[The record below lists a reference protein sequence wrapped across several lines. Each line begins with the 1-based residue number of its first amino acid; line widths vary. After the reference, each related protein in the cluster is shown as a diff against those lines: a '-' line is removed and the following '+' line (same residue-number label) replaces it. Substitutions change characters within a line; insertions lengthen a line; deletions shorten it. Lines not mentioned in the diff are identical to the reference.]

1 MIHNYN
7 KDLIFFSFSMNFY
20 KLDINVSLVV
30 LTENS
35 AETEVDV
42 LIVIAAGGHRNYSVN
57 RLMIIY

>member
-7 KDLIFFSFSMNFY
+7 KDLIFSSFSMNFY
-20 KLDINVSLVV
+20 KLDINVSLVA

-42 LIVIAAGGHRNYSVN
+42 LIVIAVGGHRNYSVN